1 MINTP
6 KGPLQGVRV
15 VDLTTVMLG
24 PFCTQILGEMGAEII
39 KIETPE
45 GDVNRWTGESRS
57 PGMSTGQL
65 IKGRNKRSIILDLKV
80 KKVRKVF
87 EKLIQTADVFVH
99 NIRPK
104 AAKRLAIDYETIA
117 ELNPS
122 IIYASATGFGE
133 TGPFADKP
141 AYDDL
146 IQGASGIASLFGK
159 VTGTPR
165 YVPSVMAD
173 KTTGLFLSNYI
184 SMALFHRE
192 RTGEGQKLHV
202 PMYESFAAFVVSEHM
217 QGQTF
222 VPPTGPA
229 GYTRMLTAHRKPYET
244 KDGFICVVPYTQKH
258 WVNFLTLTGRADL
271 IKDPRFSNQTE
282 RTKNIDTLYE
292 IVSDNMKSRSTND
305 WIIALSDADIPAGPM
320 NSPEDLFECPHLKAV
335 DMFPEIEHPTEGR
348 IKHIKVPAAF
358 SKTPGGLYHHSEKLG
373 ASTNAVLNEL
383 GFSNIE
389 ITELESL
396 GAITPK
402 K

>member
-24 PFCTQILGEMGAEII
+24 PFCTQILGEMGAEVI

-65 IKGRNKRSIILDLKV
+65 IKGRNKRSIILDLRV